1 MKKMRL
7 STFIRENSAEIIAEW
22 ESFARSLVPAASG
35 MSPLSLRNHISY
47 ILVFIADD
55 IDTVQ
60 TDSEQTNKSR
70 GKKPKSAINSVAEI
84 HAALRQAGGFN
95 LDQMVSEYRALRAS
109 VTKLWGAR
117 DLEPTRQS
125 AADLVRFNEAID
137 QETTESIS
145 YYSKKVDHSRDL
157 FLGVLGHDLRNP
169 IGAMMM
175 AAELIKRIGSLNER
189 QEMLIAQIVISGDRA
204 VEIMNQLLDLT
215 RARLGSG
222 MHVLREQMDMAFV
235 CRQLVEEMRSLHPS
249 RTFTLKSSGDT
260 TGFWDRP
267 RIGQVFSNL
276 LGNAVQ
282 YGFKD
287 LPIDVTVIGDSKAV
301 SLSVHDEGVPIPKDA
316 IGGIFE
322 AMVRG
327 GAEGSG
333 STNLGLG
340 LYITKEIISAHGGTI
355 RVTSSE
361 KDGTTF
367 TALFPRVA
375 DAAIVARDESQPEG
389 NLQKAVGYPQ

>member
-1 MKKMRL
+1 MAP
-7 STFIRENSAEIIAEW
+7 F
-22 ESFARSLVPAASG
+22 AASSTRSFQFCFYPVPFALQQPTRDRG
-35 MSPLSLRNHISY
+35 HFAGPFRKLAVGAA
-47 ILVFIADD
+47 LVDRVDGFQQLYG
-55 IDTVQ
+55 VVLCQ
-60 TDSEQTNKSR
+60 TTKSR
-70 GKKPKSAINSVAEI
+70 GKKPKVAMDSVAEI

-109 VTKLWGAR
+109 VTKLWAAR
-117 DLEPTRQS
+117 AAEPTRES
-125 AADLVRFNEAID
+125 VADLVRFNEAID

-169 IGAMMM
+169 IGAMRMS
-175 AAELIKRIGSLNER
+175 AELIAKIGSLTER
-189 QEMLIAQIVISGDRA
+189 QRMLIAQVVASSDRA
-204 VEIMNQLLDLT
+204 TEILDQLLDLT

-222 MHVLREQMDMAFV
+222 LHILREQMDMAFV
-235 CRQLVEEMRSLHPS
+235 SRQLLEEMRSLHPG
-249 RTFTLKSSGDT
+249 RTFKLTISGDT
-260 TGFWDRP
+260 KGHWDKP

-282 YGFKD
+282 YGFTD
-287 LPIDVTVIGDSKAV
+287 LPIDVTVIGDSKEV
-301 SLSVHDEGVPIPKDA
+301 SLSVHNEGVPIPKNA
-316 IGGIFE
+316 ISGIFE

-327 GAEGSG
+327 GTEGID

-340 LYITKEIISAHGGTI
+340 LYITKEIIAAHGGTI

-367 TALFPRVA
+367 IALFPRVT
-375 DAAIVARDESQPEG
+375 DAAILAVDDIQPARS
-389 NLQKAVGYPQ
+389 LQKTVG

>member
-1 MKKMRL
+1 MRL
-7 STFIRENSAEIIAEW
+7 STFIRENSAAIIAEW
-22 ESFARSLVPAASG
+22 ESFARSLVPAAAG

-47 ILVFIADD
+47 ILAFIADD

-60 TDSEQTNKSR
+60 TDSEQANKSR
-70 GKKPKSAINSVAEI
+70 GKKPKSATDSVAEI

-117 DLEPTRQS
+117 DIEPTRQS

-145 YYSKKVDHSRDL
+145 YYSKKVDHSRNL

-169 IGAMMM
+169 VSAMMM
-175 AAELIKRIGSLNER
+175 GAQLVKKIGPLNER
-189 QEMLIAQIVISGDRA
+189 QEMLIEQIGTSGDRA
-204 VEIMNQLLDLT
+204 IEIMHQLLDIT

-222 MHVLREQMDMAFV
+222 IHVLREQMDMAFLG
-235 CRQLVEEMRSLHPS
+235 RHLVDEMRSMHPS
-249 RTFTLKSSGDT
+249 RIFTFKSSGDT
-260 TGFWDRP
+260 TGVWDRP
-267 RIGQVFSNL
+267 RLGQVLSNL

-282 YGFKD
+282 YGFTD
-287 LPIDVTVIGDSKAV
+287 LPIDVTVVGDLKAV
-301 SLSVHDEGVPIPKDA
+301 SVSVHNEGVPIPKDD

-322 AMVRG
+322 ALVRG
-327 GAEGSG
+327 GAEGGG

-340 LYITKEIISAHGGTI
+340 LYITREIISAHGGTI
-355 RVTSSE
+355 RVASSE

-367 TALFPRVA
+367 TALFPRVV
-375 DAAIVARDESQPEG
+375 DAAIGARDCIQPEG
-389 NLQKAVGYPQ
+389 RLPVSPMRA